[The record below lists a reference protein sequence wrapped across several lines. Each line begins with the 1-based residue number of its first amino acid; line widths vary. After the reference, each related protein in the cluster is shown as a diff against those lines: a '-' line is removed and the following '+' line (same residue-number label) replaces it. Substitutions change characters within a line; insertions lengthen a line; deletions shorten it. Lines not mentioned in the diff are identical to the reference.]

1 MRAFLILGAVVV
13 AVASGC
19 GNGPASEPTARTTS
33 AIQGGTE
40 DTTDDFTVGVQVD
53 TGGGNG
59 LICTG
64 TLLAPNLVA
73 TARHCA
79 QIPSADTV
87 ICGKTT
93 FGTATYAP
101 SAYIVT
107 TSPVMQPGDTR
118 YQVEKVIVPT
128 GADEVY
134 VCGNDIALLI
144 LSSNVSL
151 PQYVEPVL
159 SPPMTDHSVWATT
172 ETAIGYGVDAPENEA
187 GDSAGTR
194 RIRENIAFECIP
206 NDPSFVDCYAD
217 SSKKNAIAP
226 DEFWSGDGI
235 CEGDSGGGAFD
246 QNQFDA
252 GKWVSFGIAVRGG
265 VSSDGTTCVGSIYT
279 RFDAWPDLLVSAA
292 TEAAQ
297 AGGYPLPS
305 WVASAADD
313 DAGFPPSDP
322 AAGPSGGAG
331 QGSGNPSS
339 SKGSCAL
346 DRASGPG
353 DAPSGWASGALA
365 VGFAA
370 LRRRRQAAG
379 RRSTS

>member
-1 MRAFLILGAVVV
+1 MRAFLVLGAVVV
-13 AVASGC
+13 AVAGGC
-19 GNGPASEPTARTTS
+19 GNGPGTEPTARTSS

-79 QIPSADTV
+79 QQPSADTV
-87 ICGKTT
+87 ICGQTT

-101 SAYIVT
+101 TAYIVT

-128 GADEVY
+128 EADEIY

-194 RIRENIAFECIP
+194 RIRQNIAFECIP

-217 SSKKNAIAP
+217 PSKKGAIAP

-246 QNQFDA
+246 QTQFNA
-252 GKWVSFGIAVRGG
+252 GKWVSFGVAVRGG

-292 TEAAQ
+292 TAAAQ
-297 AGGYPLPS
+297 LGGYPLPS
-305 WVASAADD
+305 WVASAAQD
-313 DAGFPPSDP
+313 DAGFPQSDP
-322 AAGPSGGAG
+322 SAGPHGGAGDGSGGAS
-331 QGSGNPSS
+331 SG
-339 SKGSCAL
+339 KGSCAL
-346 DRASGPG
+346 VRSSSPG
-353 DAPSGWASGALA
+353 DALSSWVPGALA

-370 LRRRRQAAG
+370 LRRRRQPAG
-379 RRSTS
+379 RRRTA